1 MAVPTDRK
9 DITEKTDSHERIDA
23 NPRKLPTE
31 ANDAAEPMELT
42 DRIEPTDPME
52 RTDPLELMDSKELV
66 ELIDHREFRLVLAIP
81 PVCQERRPLTI
92 ATALHFRSGRS
103 RTTVLQRW

>member
-9 DITEKTDSHERIDA
+9 DITDKTEADERIDA

-31 ANDAAEPMELT
+31 ANDAAEPMDPT

-52 RTDPLELMDSKELV
+52 RTEPLELMDSKELV
-66 ELIDHREFRLVLAIP
+66 ELIDHREFRLVLAMP
-81 PVCQERRPLTI
+81 PVWQERRPLTSE
-92 ATALHFRSGRS
+92 AAGHFRSG
-103 RTTVLQRW
+103 